1 VGALGVF
8 SRRLISEV
16 EFDWLRLFAIAAAVA
31 ISNASAFDEIDRLR
45 QRLESENDYLREE
58 VRIAADAG
66 SILANSASMRRG
78 ARADRDGGAD

>member
-66 SILANSASMRRG
+66 AILANSASMRRG
-78 ARADRDGGAD
+78 ARADRDGGAN